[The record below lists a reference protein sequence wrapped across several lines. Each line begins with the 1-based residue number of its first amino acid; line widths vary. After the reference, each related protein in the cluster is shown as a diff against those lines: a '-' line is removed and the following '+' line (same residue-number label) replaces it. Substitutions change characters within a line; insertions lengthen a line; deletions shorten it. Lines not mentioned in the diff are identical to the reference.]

1 MTGESNPGPA
11 GRPGL
16 RRDLNGRPLTPGRW
30 ERLRERVIG
39 RRHQDAL
46 DTDAAELVV
55 VAESDDDAAASS
67 VVLDRS
73 SWRPEDEV
81 VLRHVLRLPASR
93 LDDAVA
99 TAALDGYTSVVVDQ
113 RTTDTNAEPTG
124 DGESGLVVVHLARVQ
139 MLDAVHLS
147 QERSRMASLGS
158 RHRGVVLRWQV
169 LQRPVAQG

>member
-1 MTGESNPGPA
+1 MTGESNPDP
-11 GRPGL
+11 PGL
-16 RRDLNGRPLTPGRW
+16 RRDLNGRPVTPGRW

-39 RRHQDAL
+39 RRHDRDPLDA
-46 DTDAAELVV
+46 TEAELVV

-73 SWRPEDEV
+73 SWRPDDEV

-113 RTTDTNAEPTG
+113 RATDTNAEPTG

-139 MLDAVHLS
+139 TLDAVHLS

-158 RHRGVVLRWQV
+158 RHRGVVLRWEV